1 LEDKMNNLSKKVVLI
16 GAGMVGMSFA
26 YALMISGS
34 CDELD
39 ILDLDRKRAEGEAMD
54 LNHCLAF
61 SGRNMKIRAVDYDS
75 CQDATIA
82 VICAG
87 VPQKQGED
95 RISLL
100 KKNRD
105 ILDSIL
111 EPLMASGFSGILLV
125 ATNPVDLM
133 TQYAYE
139 KTKFPPSRVIGS
151 GTTLDTA
158 RLRFLIGSRMD
169 IDSRNVHAYV
179 FGEHGD
185 SEFVPW
191 SQAYISTRSLL
202 SIVEEEDNPITKR
215 DLEFLEEEV
224 KSAAYRIIEAK
235 RATYY
240 GIGMALLRIVKA
252 ILGNEGA
259 VLTPS
264 VLLEGHY
271 GQSSVYSGVPAIVG
285 GEGIRRIL
293 TLNLTR
299 AELAAFADSCDFLRE
314 QSRSL

>member
-1 LEDKMNNLSKKVVLI
+1 
-16 GAGMVGMSFA
+16 
-26 YALMISGS
+26 
-34 CDELD
+34 
-39 ILDLDRKRAEGEAMD
+39 
-54 LNHCLAF
+54 
-61 SGRNMKIRAVDYDS
+61 
-75 CQDATIA
+75 
-82 VICAG
+82 
-87 VPQKQGED
+87 
-95 RISLL
+95 
-100 KKNRD
+100 
-105 ILDSIL
+105 
-111 EPLMASGFSGILLV
+111 
-125 ATNPVDLM
+125 
-133 TQYAYE
+133 
-139 KTKFPPSRVIGS
+139 
-151 GTTLDTA
+151 
-158 RLRFLIGSRMD
+158 MD